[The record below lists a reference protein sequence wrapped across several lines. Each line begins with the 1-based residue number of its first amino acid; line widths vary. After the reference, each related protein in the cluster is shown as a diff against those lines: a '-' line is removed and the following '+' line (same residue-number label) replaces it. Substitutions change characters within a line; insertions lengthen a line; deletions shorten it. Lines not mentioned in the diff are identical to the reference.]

1 MNDYEK
7 IDWISFAIQE
17 AMNGNLG
24 ELSRALELVEM
35 LRENHEHL
43 KFEDNFIGAALA
55 SQVNTHKARQKAAHR
70 RLADVAGQ

>member
-7 IDWISFAIQE
+7 IDWVSFAIQE
-17 AMNGNLG
+17 AMNGNLK

-43 KFEDNFIGAALA
+43 KFEDNFIGAEYE
-55 SQVNTHKARQKAAHR
+55 
-70 RLADVAGQ
+70 D